1 MGHSTQTGYCRKSKA
16 EKTQKCSA
24 DSTLLHCSNKIR
36 LTSFSG
42 EDPCFPPVSNSLKYK
57 TGITYH
63 KKIIHSTPNQDNH
76 FNHAPNTQ
84 QNV

>member
-1 MGHSTQTGYCRKSKA
+1 MFENVMLYSQHKQDSPMHPLLL
-16 EKTQKCSA
+16 A